1 MVFKVFPPGNVLLMA
16 VYVWPVDPKF
26 DYVTYG
32 FKYEVLSYPT
42 VAWICWFFGSFTRND
57 GKMKAPPYN
66 IF

>member
-1 MVFKVFPPGNVLLMA
+1 MA